1 MTTALFTHSACLYH
15 ETPPGHPEAS
25 DRLRAVLNAL
35 EDEAFQ
41 NLEREEAPPAAREEL
56 ERVHPAYYV
65 DAVLKAVPETGYGAL
80 DPDTHLSP
88 GSGEAMLRAA
98 GAVVAAVDRV
108 MAGKVRNAFC
118 AVRPPGHHAEPTRA
132 MGFCMFNNVAVGALH
147 ARARHGLR
155 RIAVVDF
162 DVHHGNGTQSMFQ
175 DDGELF
181 FASSHQMPLYPGT
194 GRPQERGRANNIVNA
209 ALDPGAGSHE
219 FRQAWDN
226 TVLPALDAFN
236 PDFILISAG
245 FDAHRRD
252 PLANLNLVEA
262 DYAWVTEKLCA
273 IAKTRCA
280 SRVVSTLEGGYDLKA
295 LADST
300 SAHVK
305 ALMVG

>member
-15 ETPPGHPEAS
+15 ETPPGHPESS
-25 DRLRAVLNAL
+25 DRLRAVLHAL

-41 NLEREEAPPAAREEL
+41 NLAREEAPPAAREEI

-65 DAVLKAVPETGYGAL
+65 DAVLKAVPERGFGAL

-108 MAGKVRNAFC
+108 MSGKVRNAFC
-118 AVRPPGHHAEPTRA
+118 AVRPPGHHAEPTRS

-147 ARARHGLR
+147 ARTRHGLR

-162 DVHHGNGTQSMFQ
+162 DVHHGNGTQAMFQ
-175 DDGELF
+175 DDENLF

-194 GRPQERGRANNIVNA
+194 GRPQERGRANNILNA

-252 PLANLNLVEA
+252 PLANVNLVEA
-262 DYAWVTEKLCA
+262 DYTWVTEKLCA
-273 IAKTRCA
+273 IAKARCA
-280 SRVVSTLEGGYDLKA
+280 ARVVSTLEGGYDLKA
-295 LADST
+295 LADSA

-305 ALMVG
+305 ALMAS